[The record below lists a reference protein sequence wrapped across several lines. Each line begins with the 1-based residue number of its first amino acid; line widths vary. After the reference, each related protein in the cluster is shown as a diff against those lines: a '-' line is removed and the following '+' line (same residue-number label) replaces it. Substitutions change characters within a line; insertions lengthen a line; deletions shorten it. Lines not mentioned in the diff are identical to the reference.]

1 MDESYKSYYPINP
14 INPIMMNRILSALLL
29 VVLAGCKTAQ
39 MAVAPTLKNDSEP
52 LSVKGR
58 QGFQIGRQLSFGE
71 YATGKVKQGW
81 VKGYDIPFF
90 VRFQGMKERLSFQ
103 QYNAA
108 GQMAE
113 VYAVGKFR
121 STELPFLKDY
131 FNLILKEKNHFAGTV
146 ILNEGMDVWEFLLYH
161 PDGEFLKGAKAGFVQ
176 NKNEVIEVKGVTQ
189 LENGVNLSSKFW
201 GYEFIHLG
209 KTIGAVETINNGKV
223 WFKNDLTGDL
233 KLVLAGVSSS
243 LLLRTN
249 LEETIE

>member
-1 MDESYKSYYPINP
+1 
-14 INPIMMNRILSALLL
+14 MNRILSALLV
-29 VVLAGCKTAQ
+29 VVLVGCKTAQ
-39 MAVAPTLKNDSEP
+39 MAVAPTLKSDSETF
-52 LSVKGR
+52 SVKGR
-58 QGFQIGRQLSFGE
+58 QGFQIGRQLSFGK

-81 VKGYDIPFF
+81 VKGYDLPFLL
-90 VRFQGMKERLSFQ
+90 RFQGMKEKLSFHQ
-103 QYNAA
+103 FNEA
-108 GQMAE
+108 GQWAE

-121 STELPFLKDY
+121 STELPFIRDY
-131 FNLILKEKNHFAGTV
+131 FNIILKEKNHFAGTV
-146 ILNEGMDVWEFLLYH
+146 ILKGGQDVWEFLLYN

-223 WFKNDLTGDL
+223 WFKKDLADDL
-233 KLVLAGVSSS
+233 KLVLASLSSS

-249 LEETIE
+249 MEERVE

>member
-1 MDESYKSYYPINP
+1 MYKI
-14 INPIMMNRILSALLL
+14 ISAL
-29 VVLAGCKTAQ
+29 VLIVLTGCKTAQ
-39 MAVAPTLKNDSEP
+39 MAVAPALKNDSEP

-81 VKGYDIPFF
+81 VKGYDIPFL
-90 VRFQGMKERLSFQ
+90 VRFQGMKERLSFHQ
-103 QYNAA
+103 FNEA
-108 GQMAE
+108 GQLAE

-121 STELPFLKDY
+121 STELPFLRDY
-131 FNLILKEKNHFAGTV
+131 FNIILKEKNHFAGTV
-146 ILNEGMDVWEFLLYH
+146 ILKAGQDVWEFLLYN
-161 PDGEFLKGAKAGFVQ
+161 PDGEFLKDAKAGFVRNNQ
-176 NKNEVIEVKGVTQ
+176 EVIEVKGVTQ

-223 WFKNDLTGDL
+223 WFKNDLPEDL
-233 KLVLAGVSSS
+233 KLVLASLSSS

-249 LEETIE
+249 MEERIE

>member
-1 MDESYKSYYPINP
+1 MYKI
-14 INPIMMNRILSALLL
+14 ISAL
-29 VVLAGCKTAQ
+29 VLIVLTGCKTAQ
-39 MAVAPTLKNDSEP
+39 MAVAPALKNDSEP

-81 VKGYDIPFF
+81 VKGYDIPFL
-90 VRFQGMKERLSFQ
+90 VRFQGMKERLSFHQ
-103 QYNAA
+103 FNEA
-108 GQMAE
+108 GQLAE

-121 STELPFLKDY
+121 STELPFLRDY
-131 FNLILKEKNHFAGTV
+131 FNIILKEKNHFAGTV
-146 ILNEGMDVWEFLLYH
+146 ILKAGQDVWEFLLYN
-161 PDGEFLKGAKAGFVQ
+161 PDGEFLKDAKAGFVRNNQ
-176 NKNEVIEVKGVTQ
+176 EVIEVKGVTQ

-223 WFKNDLTGDL
+223 WFKNDLPEDL
-233 KLVLAGVSSS
+233 KLVLASLSSS

-249 LEETIE
+249 MEERVE